1 VGGQVSRE
9 LATELQ
15 ACAERAYRRL
25 RAEAPQDSK
34 DLGNR
39 MWAAVELYRATRTP
53 DYLRD
58 AEADAR
64 VVLARQ
70 LGPGRVEDG
79 DVFGDFFADAAQT
92 TFSPQQWK
100 RFHALGLYMGLLE
113 LARLVPEGALKTDL
127 NAALDRLTD
136 GFLLGMARLSP
147 YGQFAAALEPA
158 VATPGSFT
166 VYHFSHRQA
175 WVRDHGLNCDLLAMA
190 TVALERERDTGRREL
205 REMAVRQVSWILGAN
220 PLGYGMLEGFA
231 THPAPGMDPN
241 LGTGIIPGGL
251 PNGIIGRGV
260 DNVPSWGATWD
271 SREYWLPQNAF
282 LLTTLSLLRD

>member
-1 VGGQVSRE
+1 
-9 LATELQ
+9 
-15 ACAERAYRRL
+15 
-25 RAEAPQDSK
+25 
-34 DLGNR
+34 
-39 MWAAVELYRATRTP
+39 
-53 DYLRD
+53 
-58 AEADAR
+58 
-64 VVLARQ
+64 
-70 LGPGRVEDG
+70 
-79 DVFGDFFADAAQT
+79 
-92 TFSPQQWK
+92 
-100 RFHALGLYMGLLE
+100 
-113 LARLVPEGALKTDL
+113 
-127 NAALDRLTD
+127 
-136 GFLLGMARLSP
+136 MARLSP

-158 VATPGSFT
+158 VAMPGKFR
-166 VYHFSHRQA
+166 VFHFSHRQA

-231 THPAPGMDPN
+231 THPAPGMDPK

-260 DNVPSWGATWD
+260 DNVPTWGATWD